1 MSEELVLPLELED
14 GLLLDEVDGLLE
26 LDEDDGLLLDDV
38 EELGLLEL

>member
-14 GLLLDEVDGLLE
+14 GLLPDEVDGLL

-38 EELGLLEL
+38 EELGLLEP